1 MPALTKKRPTK
12 NKGKDRVVRNN
23 KTSRNAMVKL
33 SDGKNTYAIPKH
45 IAKEYI
51 IKDEKKSVVSSDEV
65 FKDIIEESGEAAVML
80 KGLRYREGLTQVQFA
95 KKIGVTQ
102 ANLSAMEC
110 GRRSIGKDLA
120 KRIASIFDVNYRY
133 FL

>member
-65 FKDIIEESGEAAVML
+65 FKDIIEESGESAVML